1 MLVQLSCLKPAVG
14 VQKDYKQPGGKAL
27 TSSCLIRIPKVYP
40 LCVCVCVGGCACV
53 CVCMRAYVCAC
64 VCMSVFVFV
73 LFVCFLSSKKHTKTH
88 KGLADAP
95 VQ

>member
-14 VQKDYKQPGGKAL
+14 VKTDYKQPGGKAL

-40 LCVCVCVGGCACV
+40 LCVCMCGWVCMCV
-53 CVCMRAYVCAC
+53 CARTHMC

-73 LFVCFLSSKKHTKTH
+73 FCLFFCPKKTKT
-88 KGLADAP
+88 KTRDWQML
-95 VQ
+95 